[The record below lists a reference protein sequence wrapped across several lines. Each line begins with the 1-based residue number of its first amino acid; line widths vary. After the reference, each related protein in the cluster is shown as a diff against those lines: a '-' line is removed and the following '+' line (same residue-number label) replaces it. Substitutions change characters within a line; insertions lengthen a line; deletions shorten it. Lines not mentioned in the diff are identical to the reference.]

1 MAIKCNNCGTMLPDT
16 VNFCTECGTKL
27 DKVEETKSTC
37 SNCGSELREG
47 ANFCVECGSVQTQE
61 NNIDGEVSD
70 SYIAANVKV
79 KKKNWINI
87 LLIVVITLVV
97 SVFCYNK
104 FIENEAYEEDVA
116 MSEETVNN
124 TKEYSRYTEREEA
137 EQEKA
142 LGSIKTRLNDICK
155 DISANK
161 DTRKYLSVRLKGYV
175 DNALKI
181 EEEKELYGE
190 YLDADMWTNT
200 QDNETVTAEILDYT
214 IGDEE
219 NISVKVLF
227 KDSYFGDLVTKILD
241 FRFENNNWF
250 VNDMFSANY
259 SNSFFVYTNNFIN
272 SNDGK

>member
-70 SYIAANVKV
+70 SYITANVNV

-97 SVFCYNK
+97 SIFCYNK

-137 EQEKA
+137 ENRLYWIMNSQHLRKEYFT
-142 LGSIKTRLNDICK
+142 LYTLYTDYIFGSGDFSLI
-155 DISANK
+155 A
-161 DTRKYLSVRLKGYV
+161 RKVCSPELLKQLRDEYEYDCEDNECYAVWLFRTNSQDGTNVTELKSIERTEADWYKVNYIDMGHEGTTYIELSVDENWNVIMTGLRP
-175 DNALKI
+175 
-181 EEEKELYGE
+181 
-190 YLDADMWTNT
+190 DA
-200 QDNETVTAEILDYT
+200 
-214 IGDEE
+214 
-219 NISVKVLF
+219 
-227 KDSYFGDLVTKILD
+227 SYK
-241 FRFENNNWF
+241 
-250 VNDMFSANY
+250 
-259 SNSFFVYTNNFIN
+259 
-272 SNDGK
+272 